1 VQVVGLTET
10 IFDTGTLQIIGDP
23 DGIERF
29 YAPLKRFGAKLA
41 GDGIYTSTWIAVLP
55 ISHLTTF
62 DFFITV
68 PCNFSTPISVYF
80 GETEIK
86 IFPDSFN
93 LGPVS
98 EGSGTCFAG
107 AASNAALQGINWPI
121 IASMLIK
128 LTFLQHF
135 GFLAMFSCRTFTVL
149 GMLVT
154 RALALLTLFES

>member
-1 VQVVGLTET
+1 
-10 IFDTGTLQIIGDP
+10 
-23 DGIERF
+23 
-29 YAPLKRFGAKLA
+29 
-41 GDGIYTSTWIAVLP
+41 
-55 ISHLTTF
+55 
-62 DFFITV
+62 
-68 PCNFSTPISVYF
+68 VYF

-86 IFPDSFN
+86 IFPDSFI

-107 AASNAALQGINWPI
+107 AASNAALQGINWPV

-135 GFLAMFSCRTFTVL
+135 GFLAMFSCRTFTAL
-149 GMLVT
+149 GMSVT